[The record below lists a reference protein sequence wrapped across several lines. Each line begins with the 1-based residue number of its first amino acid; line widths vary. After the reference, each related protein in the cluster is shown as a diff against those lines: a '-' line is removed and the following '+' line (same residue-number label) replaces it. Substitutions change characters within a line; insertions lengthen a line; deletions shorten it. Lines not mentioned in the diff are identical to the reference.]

1 MKQRVSKDSLSE
13 MFNVNKLWCLIKYV
27 FFLFSSKCGPLFMLG
42 LDFVL
47 LHLALYLYLNW
58 CQTMRAQIVS
68 MRLTTCCVWS
78 WEENS
83 TALERLFSNST
94 TVLRIPAKKICMQLF
109 ECAASAHKSRTIFSK
124 DALSIVTNF
133 IQNRWTISSI
143 AVPFSLRHKMK
154 GKKTSKPNCLDIKR
168 KVYIVSWYYSV
179 RLFSKKKSHINLI
192 YF

>member
-1 MKQRVSKDSLSE
+1 MLRLKLRRKQLLS
-13 MFNVNKLWCLIKYV
+13 V
-27 FFLFSSKCGPLFMLG
+27 
-42 LDFVL
+42 
-47 LHLALYLYLNW
+47 
-58 CQTMRAQIVS
+58 
-68 MRLTTCCVWS
+68 
-78 WEENS
+78 
-83 TALERLFSNST
+83 FSNST

-179 RLFSKKKSHINLI
+179 RLFSEKKIPHYFDIFLGINSPFLIGFGRKKYNQFERNKSIQLAIILKEIIKCCVFMVATNNWRFHVKRII
-192 YF
+192 FVYWMDF